1 MPKMKTRGMK
11 FIVTFKTPDAVLDA
25 IERELPPA
33 IVGNQEEESLRA
45 YEVEKLA
52 EFVAKW
58 VRYGEYV
65 DIEFDT
71 EAGTATVLS

>member
-25 IERELPPA
+25 IERELPRA
-33 IVGNQEEESLRA
+33 IEGTEEEGLRA
-45 YEVEKLA
+45 YEAEKLEA
-52 EFVAKW
+52 FAAKW